1 MPDFEAEQP
10 AFAGNAINN
19 PDLSSGLEPRV
30 RAIRSGVEAGKLVK
44 YMIDQHRD
52 RNIKNARIMAKYNSE
67 QPHTQAKLDAEG
79 LGWKSNFSTKPL
91 TILIDKV
98 APRFRQALDSAKYL
112 TNAKLPDDAPGADRK
127 TEAFRR
133 EITQLCRARRGWKT
147 FISSVAQE
155 NALFGYDVVA
165 WLDEVTWFPKFFR
178 QDESF
183 FPTGTKQDANS
194 AQVLI
199 LKEDFLLHEL
209 FDKIKDKEDAK
220 DAGWDLETTI
230 RAINTAMPMDR
241 RSQFADWERV
251 YQDMIRESSIC
262 ASLES
267 GAKVV
272 TVYSLLVTEIDGKV
286 SHYRLEDRSWEV
298 LFERFERFPSMEH
311 AASFF
316 SFQHGN
322 GTMHGS
328 KGIGREIYS
337 IAGILD
343 RSRNDVVDR
352 LLLAGKMI
360 IQGDERLLKR
370 FRMSLVGNA
379 ILIGSAYSVVQNRL
393 DGDVEPFFALDNYL
407 SALLDQIAGAA
418 SPKQLQGERVT
429 AAQVNLVASR
439 EEEQRDVIMERFL
452 AQFADLMQTLQL
464 RAVDSETIED
474 DAREMQK
481 RLLQIM
487 NREEMDMLAKS
498 PVASTVSDYSDL
510 KRQQIALIAAENQGN
525 PLINQ
530 PEMKRRQL
538 TAQIDEEFANAV
550 MLPENDPTVQAEQQ
564 RLQQMELQILTQ
576 GQPVPVSPR
585 DDAAIHL
592 ATLRPALEAAGQE
605 VMSNPQTQP
614 ILEALVAHGNQH
626 LAMAQEQGLDMAD
639 FEEDVNLLNQ
649 LTAAMAELQKLNEQ
663 QAIVE
668 QEAAQLDAEQLPP
681 GI

>member
-1 MPDFEAEQP
+1 
-10 AFAGNAINN
+10 
-19 PDLSSGLEPRV
+19 
-30 RAIRSGVEAGKLVK
+30 
-44 YMIDQHRD
+44 
-52 RNIKNARIMAKYNSE
+52 
-67 QPHTQAKLDAEG
+67 
-79 LGWKSNFSTKPL
+79 
-91 TILIDKV
+91 
-98 APRFRQALDSAKYL
+98 
-112 TNAKLPDDAPGADRK
+112 
-127 TEAFRR
+127 
-133 EITQLCRARRGWKT
+133 
-147 FISSVAQE
+147 
-155 NALFGYDVVA
+155 
-165 WLDEVTWFPKFFR
+165 
-178 QDESF
+178 
-183 FPTGTKQDANS
+183 
-194 AQVLI
+194 
-199 LKEDFLLHEL
+199 
-209 FDKIKDKEDAK
+209 
-220 DAGWDLETTI
+220 
-230 RAINTAMPMDR
+230 
-241 RSQFADWERV
+241 
-251 YQDMIRESSIC
+251 
-262 ASLES
+262 
-267 GAKVV
+267 
-272 TVYSLLVTEIDGKV
+272 
-286 SHYRLEDRSWEV
+286 
-298 LFERFERFPSMEH
+298 
-311 AASFF
+311 
-316 SFQHGN
+316 
-322 GTMHGS
+322 
-328 KGIGREIYS
+328 
-337 IAGILD
+337 
-343 RSRNDVVDR
+343 
-352 LLLAGKMI
+352 
-360 IQGDERLLKR
+360 
-370 FRMSLVGNA
+370 
-379 ILIGSAYSVVQNRL
+379 
-393 DGDVEPFFALDNYL
+393 
-407 SALLDQIAGAA
+407 
-418 SPKQLQGERVT
+418 
-429 AAQVNLVASR
+429 
-439 EEEQRDVIMERFL
+439 MERFL